1 MSGVMKSL
9 RIAGV
14 FLLVFTV
21 VTGVVYPSV
30 VTGVGQV
37 LFRDEANGSLIVV
50 DGRVVGCELIGQ
62 QFEGREYF
70 WSRPSMTGEYPY
82 NVLGSVGSNKSPA
95 GEELEGIVAER
106 VSVMKEANPSQTG
119 AVPVDLVTA
128 SASGLDPHISV
139 AAAEYQAQRVADAR
153 GMAVE
158 DVMVC
163 VKAQT
168 EGRTFGFLGEPRV
181 NVVQLNLMLDAL

>member
-1 MSGVMKSL
+1 MKSL

-21 VTGVVYPSV
+21 VTGVIYPSV

-50 DGRVVGCELIGQ
+50 DGRVVGSELIGQ

-153 GMAVE
+153 GMAVA